1 MSVLIWRRIVA
12 ALTAV
17 ACVAAAL
24 ALIGPA
30 RADTQD
36 PPGSTGT
43 SSEPSSV
50 PETAPSSSPPTS
62 NLPTSNLPTSSLP
75 TSSLPTSSLPSSGS
89 PTSPT
94 TSGDPTPVRDGILNL
109 WVVDVTT
116 GDEVVG
122 VPVRIWRPEIHDTTM
137 PAAVV
142 LPPGHYRVEILA
154 VPGGYRLVS
163 SWAANPVVT
172 AGGSVDVIFQV
183 AAQQPDRGRV
193 PIQSIPS
200 GRTR

>member
-62 NLPTSNLPTSSLP
+62 NLPTSN
-75 TSSLPTSSLPSSGS
+75 LPTSSLPSSGS

>member
-50 PETAPSSSPPTS
+50 PETAPSSSPPS
-62 NLPTSNLPTSSLP
+62 SSLP